1 MIDEKKLIEKIERL
15 ENIVCGYSHG
25 VSHVCANLLCEL
37 KDFIKEQPF
46 LTPCYLGSPCEYQ
59 NKNVILPKEWIPFTF
74 DEDDMLNCPLPDAE
88 EEILISDGISVWVDT
103 LMTNVE
109 DDNIV
114 YYLDSSNRNL
124 KGLAWMPLPE
134 PHVKKASGND

>member
-1 MIDEKKLIEKIERL
+1 MIDEKKLIEHLRAVQDAEYDENRDDDYFSGLDVGFERAID
-15 ENIVCGYSHG
+15 IV
-25 VSHVCANLLCEL
+25 NM
-37 KDFIKEQPF
+37 QPKV
-46 LTPCYLGSPCEYQ
+46 
-59 NKNVILPKEWIPFTF
+59 NEWIPFTF

-103 LMTNVE
+103 LMTDVE

-134 PHVKKASGND
+134 PHVKED